1 MFFVVWG
8 FVFLAC
14 EWSGVWRG
22 RVGVGVGWFG
32 WCGGVGECARVFFVV
47 WASCSWR
54 VRGLGCA
61 LVCGFWE
68 WCVSRVCGCLGAGK
82 AGREPVVWFSPRFF
96 FFLCGA
102 DDGT

>member
-1 MFFVVWG
+1 M
-8 FVFLAC
+8 
-14 EWSGVWRG
+14 
-22 RVGVGVGWFG
+22 
-32 WCGGVGECARVFFVV
+32 FFVV
-47 WASCSWR
+47 WASCFWR

-68 WCVSRVCGCLGAGK
+68 WFVSRVCGCLGAGK